1 MSSALSKFEWE
12 RLREM
17 RAGFLEAE
25 VRDGDGVLRDYFHS
39 ARDVE
44 LYDAAFGTRIEWK
57 WAAVLREVALRA
69 PDLAPTSVADWACG
83 TGAATRAVLASPLGA
98 SVRRVTLW
106 DRSEHAVDFA
116 RRSLAEQW
124 PHVRVEVE
132 VPEPPDL
139 LIASHVLD
147 ELDAAGE
154 AQLQA
159 AARRAGAVLLV
170 ESGASGS
177 SRRLGALRERLLD
190 EFAVLAPCTHSSSCG
205 ALASRRDWC
214 HFFARPPAE
223 AFTEP
228 FWSEFSR
235 ELGVD
240 LRSLSYSFVALAR
253 RPRADEF
260 GEPGWARILGRPRKL
275 KGRALVDACLADG
288 LRTVS
293 LLERLDRAL
302 FRTLDASSNDP
313 RVWRLGLDG
322 DRVSSV
328 ERQ

>member
-25 VRDGDGVLRDYFHS
+25 ERDSDAALGDYFHS

-44 LYDAAFGTRIEWK
+44 LYDAAFAPRIEWK
-57 WAAVLREVALRA
+57 WAAVLREIALRA
-69 PDLAPTSVADWACG
+69 PDLTPTSMADWACG

-98 SVRRVTLW
+98 DVRRVALW
-106 DRSEHAVDFA
+106 DRSKLAVDFA
-116 RRSLAEQW
+116 RRSVAEQW
-124 PHVRVEVE
+124 PHVSVDVELA
-132 VPEPPDL
+132 EPPDL

-154 AQLQA
+154 AQLLA
-159 AARRAGAVLLV
+159 AARRAAAVLLV

-205 ALASRRDWC
+205 ALASARDWC

-223 AFTEP
+223 AFTES

-240 LRSLSYSFVALAR
+240 MRSLGYSFLALAR
-253 RPRADEF
+253 QPRKPEFDE
-260 GEPGWARILGRPRKL
+260 GGWARILGRPRKL
-275 KGRALVDACLADG
+275 KGRALVDACFADG

-302 FRTLDASSNDP
+302 FKTLDAASNDP
-313 RVWRLGLDG
+313 RVWRLELDG

-328 ERQ
+328 ERR